1 MNVSK
6 YFERCLWYIGAEL
19 QKVSYRYFL
28 FTCHGVWRKHRG
40 NAADRHAR
48 FMSPVS
54 TARTAPTWASRIH
67 VRRLSPRGTWVHKL
81 RGAVKWI
88 TWHTRSKPG
97 LCHRPAS
104 CLSFGVSILMVSLID
119 LWIWG
124 GPYANKQGF
133 VFFFFHMNSNTDTQM
148 AMFQVPGMNWR
159 TSIFIFEL
167 KGFPAKLPYLEALEA
182 EVILSCCPSR
192 DEAGVGLAAV
202 CSPYSPPVSCAHGR
216 HHSSHIT
223 WDSTADPRQRS
234 AHRSDLAQ
242 EGSHGETQ
250 SARCN

>member
-133 VFFFFHMNSNTDTQM
+133 VLFFFIWTQIQTHRWPCFRFLEWIGEQ
-148 AMFQVPGMNWR
+148 AYLSLNWKDFLQNCL
-159 TSIFIFEL
+159 I
-167 KGFPAKLPYLEALEA
+167 
-182 EVILSCCPSR
+182 SR
-192 DEAGVGLAAV
+192 
-202 CSPYSPPVSCAHGR
+202 P
-216 HHSSHIT
+216 
-223 WDSTADPRQRS
+223 
-234 AHRSDLAQ
+234 
-242 EGSHGETQ
+242 
-250 SARCN
+250 